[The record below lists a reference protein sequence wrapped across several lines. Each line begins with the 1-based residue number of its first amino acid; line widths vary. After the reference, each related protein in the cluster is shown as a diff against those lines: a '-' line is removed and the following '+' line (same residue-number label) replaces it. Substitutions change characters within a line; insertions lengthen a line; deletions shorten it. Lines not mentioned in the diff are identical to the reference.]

1 MKKIAIIVLKITTVL
16 FLVLVVFYQLLLSDF
31 NPMFKREDFIAIKEE
46 INKSKNEDFKNFLN
60 LYNKLYNTKS
70 IKFYS
75 LKNSKL
81 GFPKDDCPCLDV
93 ARYYGVVNSINF
105 KIPYVSTLY
114 TLKIEKEFSQEDC
127 LKLFLKKVNLLYG
140 IEGIREASIYFF
152 DKKLD
157 NLNDQE
163 ILNLVIM
170 LENPI
175 LYDPKKNR
183 EILKNKILVYER
195 FLENLK

>member
-70 IKFYS
+70 IKFYT

-81 GFPKDDCPCLDV
+81 GFPKDDCPCLAV

-163 ILNLVIM
+163 ILKLVIM

>member
-1 MKKIAIIVLKITTVL
+1 MKKIAIIVLKITTIL

-46 INKSKNEDFKNFLN
+46 INKSKNEDFKNFPN

-81 GFPKDDCPCLDV
+81 GLPKDDCPCLDV
-93 ARYYGVVNSINF
+93 ARYYSVHNSRNF
-105 KIPYVSTLY
+105 KIPFVEFLY

-163 ILNLVIM
+163 ILKLVIM

-183 EILKNKILVYER
+183 EILKNKILFYER
-195 FLENLK
+195 FLENLN